1 MLLVVGG
8 LLAPAALLIVI
19 GGQAL
24 ALQSLIGPVLE

>member
-1 MLLVVGG
+1 MLLVIGG

-24 ALQSLIGPVLE
+24 VLRSLIGPVMG